1 MKTTDADRRL
11 PRTLKMLLK
20 IFTTSILFL
29 AGFLTLAC
37 PAPCDIKDD
46 EMQAIYADLSQV
58 EQAIED
64 FRKDQKIYPK
74 NLNELAPKYLLKI
87 PPTAGGRKFQYIR
100 TSDDKYNLRVN
111 NRNGGSYS
119 GSCSYSEIED
129 RWKDLSD
136 K

>member
-1 MKTTDADRRL
+1 
-11 PRTLKMLLK
+11 MLLK
-20 IFTTSILFL
+20 IFTVSILFL

-46 EMQAIYADLSQV
+46 ETRAIYADLSPI

-64 FRKDQKIYPK
+64 FHKDQKTYPK
-74 NLNELAPKYLLKI
+74 NLNELSPKYLSKI
-87 PPTAGGRKFQYIR
+87 PQAAGGRKFRYIR
-100 TSDDKYNLRVN
+100 MSDEKYSLRVN
-111 NRNGGSYS
+111 NRNGGTYS